1 MAEFFPDTVDYQTPY
16 TRPEM
21 QGAIDSCTRF
31 GAVHFVENMAHRAG
45 LTEQYSYR
53 FQWYYRATGALSV
66 EGAIKTINQVGLA
79 LEEDDPYL
87 IEPDFPWAPIDMDRI
102 PSLAAMLSA
111 KARKWHFEIERVNG
125 QEEIMRA
132 LCEGSPLIS
141 IRVLP
146 GGAEH
151 CECIIGYDKAN
162 GIKIHGSGSTIY
174 WEPWSSV
181 PHIITQTWRCVSGP
195 WKLQQHPDYIPP
207 DRPEFKDGCL
217 HIPSLAI
224 VTLKEGIKRYKDA
237 KVYFENEQYGDYT
250 IDCTDVTETY
260 AIYWARRETLDLPFL
275 VLGNTTHP
283 RVRLVKPVFDLSKLS
298 GTEV

>member
-1 MAEFFPDTVDYQTPY
+1 MSEYFPDTVDYQTEH

-31 GAVHFVENMAHRAG
+31 GAVHFVENVAHRSG
-45 LTEQYSYR
+45 VYEQYSYR
-53 FQWYYRATGALSV
+53 YQWYFRATGALSV
-66 EGAIKTINQVGLA
+66 EGAIKTINTVGLA

-87 IEPDFPWAPIDMDRI
+87 IEPDFPWNPIDMDR
-102 PSLAAMLSA
+102 PPTFAAFMSA
-111 KARKWHFEIERVNG
+111 KARMWQFEIARVNG

-151 CECIIGYDKAN
+151 CECIIGYDKVN
-162 GIKIHGSGSTIY
+162 GVKIHGSGSSIY

-181 PHIITQTWRCVSGP
+181 PHIITQTWRYVKGP
-195 WKLQQHPDYIPP
+195 WKLQAHPDYIPP
-207 DRPEFKDGCL
+207 AKPTWRGDYL
-217 HIPSLAI
+217 HIPKLTI
-224 VTLKEGIKRYKDA
+224 VGEKIQRFVDV
-237 KVYFENEQYGDYT
+237 KVYFKDAMYGT
-250 IDCTDVTETY
+250 PTFDCPEIFDVD
-260 AIYWARRETLDLPFL
+260 AVFWARRETLDLPNL
-275 VLGNTTHP
+275 VLGNTTHN
-283 RVRLVKPVFDLSKLS
+283 RVRLAKPVFDFSKLS